1 VIQDPPEYH
10 GDPAAVLGSGSR
22 VGSYRLEEQVGAGG
36 MAVVY
41 RARDE
46 RLGRLVALKIMAP
59 AMAADAMFRQ
69 RFTRESRAAAAVDHP
84 HIIPV
89 YEAGEAGG
97 VLFIAMRFVSGGD
110 VGSLLR
116 REGPLQSARA
126 ASIISPVASALDA
139 AHAAGL
145 VHRDVKPANMLL
157 DTHPGRPDH
166 VYLSDFGLSKGA
178 QSARLTA
185 SGQFLGTPDYIAPEQ
200 IEGLPVDGRADQYA
214 LAGVAF
220 ELLTG
225 TAIFDRNEG
234 WATVWAH
241 LNSPPPPVTSVRPD
255 LSAAVDQ
262 VLARALAKAP
272 QDRFATCQ
280 QFADALREA
289 LGLAPYHL
297 GSGAAPATG
306 GTGNGAAGAAAT
318 DTASPPA
325 PTASLA
331 APLHRATEPDAEA
344 GMART
349 AAVAPGTAQA
359 PRRHRAGRSRPRS
372 RHAPIALAGAVAV
385 AAAVTAA
392 VLVASAHH
400 APPAPVVPPLVPIAA
415 FTPPRT
421 PGPGHWQYVS
431 SVAFSPDGRT
441 LVTGLTPG
449 TGGVADPRRSPGET
463 FLWNVA
469 TGKRTFTLAGAGDG
483 GEAFSADGSVLA
495 AAGGYGQDSLYFW
508 DPATG
513 QRGGDLGDVHEPITD
528 VAFSP
533 DDKALTAEDITGVVH
548 LWSLESGHLIA
559 ALGQREDPS
568 ANDLA
573 ISPDS
578 QTLLTLQN
586 SGFRDEVYLWS
597 LGTRRIVAT
606 MTSPDDSIV
615 RSVAFSPDGKTIAMG
630 GREASLWD
638 IATRKIVATLTD
650 PGGYGVTT
658 LAFSPDREMLAAG
671 DLNGK
676 TYLWDLRTAAMVA
689 VLANPGGATVPQ
701 FAGEDRNA
709 IASIAFS
716 PDGKTLVTSGTNGSA
731 YLWRIP

>member
-1 VIQDPPEYH
+1 VTQDPPEYR

-22 VGSYRLEEQVGAGG
+22 VAGYRLEEQVGAGG

-41 RARDE
+41 RAGDE

-89 YEAGEAGG
+89 YEAGEADG
-97 VLFIAMRFVSGGD
+97 VLFIAMRFVGGGD

-116 REGPLQSARA
+116 REGPLPSAGA

-157 DTHPGRPDH
+157 DTHPDRPDH
-166 VYLSDFGLSKGA
+166 VYLSDFGLSKGV
-178 QSARLTA
+178 QSGRLTA

-214 LAGVAF
+214 LACVAF
-220 ELLTG
+220 ELLT
-225 TAIFDRNEG
+225 AAVIFARSEG

-241 LNSPPPPVTSVRPD
+241 LNSPPPRLSSARPD
-255 LSAAVDQ
+255 LPPAADE

-272 QDRFATCQ
+272 QDRYANCQ

-289 LGLAPYHL
+289 LGLVPYHL

-306 GTGNGAAGAAAT
+306 GTGNEAVRAAAP
-318 DTASPPA
+318 DTAGLPS
-325 PTASLA
+325 PTAGLT
-331 APLHRATEPDAEA
+331 APVHAATEAADEA
-344 GMART
+344 AVART
-349 AAVAPGTAQA
+349 AAVTPRTAQKTH
-359 PRRHRAGRSRPRS
+359 RHRAGRSWPR
-372 RHAPIALAGAVAV
+372 RRYAPIALAGAVVV

-392 VLVASAHH
+392 VLVAPAHH
-400 APPAPVVPPLVPIAA
+400 APPAVPPLVPIAA

-421 PGPGHWQYVS
+421 PGPGNWQYVS

-469 TGKRTFTLAGAGDG
+469 TGRRTFTLAGAGDG

-548 LWSLESGHLIA
+548 LWSLESGQLIA

-568 ANDLA
+568 ASDLA

-578 QTLLTLQN
+578 QTLATLQN
-586 SGFRDEVYLWS
+586 SGYRDEVYLWN
-597 LGTRRIVAT
+597 LGTRRIVAA

-615 RSVAFSPDGKTIAMG
+615 QSVAFSPDGKTIAIG
-630 GREASLWD
+630 GRETSLWNT
-638 IATRKIVATLTD
+638 ATRKIVATLTD

-658 LAFSPDREMLAAG
+658 VAFSPDGGMLAAG
-671 DLNGK
+671 DFDGK
-676 TYLWDLRTAAMVA
+676 TYLWELRTRTLVA